1 MPRAVRFRH
10 YGDIDVLQV
19 VDVER
24 PVPGPGRVLV
34 NVKAASINP
43 VEASIRIRSCNWSC
57 LRWGTACT
65 GSA

>member
-10 YGDIDVLQV
+10 YDDIDVLQV

-43 VEASIRIRSCNWSC
+43 VKTSIRIRSCNWSC
-57 LRWGTACT
+57 LRRGTACT

>member
-34 NVKAASINP
+34 NIKAASINP
-43 VEASIRIRSCNWSC
+43 VEAFIRLRSCNWSC
-57 LRWGTACT
+57 LRRGTACT